1 MDMNANMFSYD
12 VTPTKDFQHHVA
24 DARRLGEIARL
35 TRLLRERRVV
45 SMLVPRS
52 LILETPF

>member
-1 MDMNANMFSYD
+1 MNANMFSYD